1 MVACSHP
8 RSEVV
13 TDMNVICSRRALLAA
28 ICARRAALTFAAPG
42 AATVGTGSARGTGAP
57 IVTIDS
63 GSALAVVQRRLEG
76 AVARVATARARLELR
91 LHPSLLVLGHRMM
104 CIPRRVLPRLAGTA

>member
-8 RSEVV
+8 RSEMV

-28 ICARRAALTFAAPG
+28 ICAPRAALTFAAPG

-76 AVARVATARARLELR
+76 LSLESPQPELDSSFASTHHCSFWAT
-91 LHPSLLVLGHRMM
+91 G
-104 CIPRRVLPRLAGTA
+104 